1 LHLLVKGLTDGHV
14 YLNSLMSGSRNWQGW
29 IECPPGGLITP
40 YPLATALHNNTFYV
54 FAVSEA
60 GTVLHKPLNTGQS
73 QPGIEPWQEVPGNM
87 MTDAAVAATAADGRL
102 VLCAKGKDQQI
113 YLNELSPGGRSWGG
127 WYGLPGGGTTQ
138 VSPALATFQ
147 DELYVIISEPVS
159 ARIRT
164 KVRSVNGRYTAWS
177 EIPGPGLT
185 LSPITASSPGGQLH
199 LFARG
204 VDNAPYFNIA
214 SETGTWSHW
223 HIMPNPG
230 TTDASLATA
239 TVGGR
244 VYLFAKGI
252 IDRRLYVRQTRF
264 PIRPD

>member
-1 LHLLVKGLTDGHV
+1 
-14 YLNSLMSGSRNWQGW
+14 MSGTRNWRGW
-29 IECPPGGLITP
+29 TECPPGGLITP
-40 YPLATALHNNTFYV
+40 YPLASALHNNIFYI

-60 GTVLHKPLNTGQS
+60 GTVLHKPLNLDQS
-73 QPGIEPWQEVPGNM
+73 QPTAEPWQEVPGNLI
-87 MTDAAVAATAADGRL
+87 TDAAVAATAADGRL
-102 VLCAKGKDQQI
+102 ALCAKGKDQQI
-113 YLNELSPGGRSWGG
+113 YLNELSPGGRSWSG
-127 WYGLPGGGTTQ
+127 WYGLPGGGNTQ
-138 VSPALATFQ
+138 VTPALATFQ
-147 DELYVIISEPVS
+147 DELYLLISEPVS

-185 LSPITASSPGGQLH
+185 LSPITATSPGGQLH
-199 LFARG
+199 LFVRG
-204 VDNAPYFNIA
+204 VDNAPYYNIA

-230 TTDASLATA
+230 VTDTSMASA

-244 VYLFAKGI
+244 IFLFAKGVV
-252 IDRRLYVRQTRF
+252 DRQLYVRQTRF